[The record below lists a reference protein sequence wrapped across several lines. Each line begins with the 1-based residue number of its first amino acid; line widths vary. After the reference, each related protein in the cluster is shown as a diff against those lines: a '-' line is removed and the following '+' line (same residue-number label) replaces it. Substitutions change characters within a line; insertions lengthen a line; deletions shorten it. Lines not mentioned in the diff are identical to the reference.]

1 MEQVAKRNPFM
12 PNSLKGKLPSF
23 MDSMPGAFNSKRGLS
38 STNQGSSSMGVP
50 PSQQSTKQVCRS
62 LPGVQRL
69 IPQPSTMADVR
80 STVKTAINMSKPS
93 NERDMVNEST
103 SLKDTAESDGNW
115 CDKSVETNLT
125 LGTLSTQL
133 TLSDADNQVSIAD
146 QAV

>member
-1 MEQVAKRNPFM
+1 
-12 PNSLKGKLPSF
+12 
-23 MDSMPGAFNSKRGLS
+23 
-38 STNQGSSSMGVP
+38 
-50 PSQQSTKQVCRS
+50 
-62 LPGVQRL
+62 
-69 IPQPSTMADVR
+69 MADVR

-125 LGTLSTQL
+125 LGKPFPQS
-133 TLSDADNQVSIAD
+133 TLSDIDEKVSIVD